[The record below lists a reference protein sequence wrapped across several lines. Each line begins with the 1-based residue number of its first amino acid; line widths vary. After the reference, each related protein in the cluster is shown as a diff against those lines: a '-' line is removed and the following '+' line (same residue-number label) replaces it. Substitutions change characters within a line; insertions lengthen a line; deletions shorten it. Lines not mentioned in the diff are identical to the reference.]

1 MKTFFYFGEYILLL
15 QKTFSKPEKRKI
27 YWRRFIDEAN
37 AIGVESL
44 GIVSVISVFV
54 GAVIT
59 VNTSY
64 QLTSGLIA
72 KSVIGSVVSESVI
85 LELAP
90 TITCLVLAGK
100 VGSSIATELGSMRVS
115 EQIDAMEVMG
125 VNSAGYLILPK
136 ILAALFVI
144 PLLIMIAMGL
154 GVMGGLSVGSLT
166 GIVSSPDFISGARSS
181 FRTYTLI
188 FSMIKTFTFAFIIA
202 SISSY
207 QGYNTEGGSI
217 EVGKAS
223 TRAVVFSSVF
233 ILLADYI
240 LAQLLL

>member
-1 MKTFFYFGEYILLL
+1 
-15 QKTFSKPEKRKI
+15 
-27 YWRRFIDEAN
+27 
-37 AIGVESL
+37 
-44 GIVSVISVFV
+44 
-54 GAVIT
+54 
-59 VNTSY
+59 
-64 QLTSGLIA
+64 
-72 KSVIGSVVSESVI
+72 
-85 LELAP
+85 
-90 TITCLVLAGK
+90 
-100 VGSSIATELGSMRVS
+100 MRVS

-136 ILAALFVI
+136 ILAAIFVI

-154 GVMGGLSVGSLT
+154 GILGGLMVGSLG
-166 GIVSSPDFISGARSS
+166 GIVSTHDFISGARSS
-181 FRTYTLI
+181 FRTYTFI

-233 ILLADYI
+233 ILLSDYI